1 MKRLSVLVV
10 TVALSAC
17 SSMPS
22 WVPGSGW
29 TTLIDGDKG
38 MENF

>member
-1 MKRLSVLVV
+1 MKSTAIAIASLTL
-10 TVALSAC
+10 AAC

-29 TTLIDGDKG
+29 TTLKFRKVQIKPL
-38 MENF
+38 